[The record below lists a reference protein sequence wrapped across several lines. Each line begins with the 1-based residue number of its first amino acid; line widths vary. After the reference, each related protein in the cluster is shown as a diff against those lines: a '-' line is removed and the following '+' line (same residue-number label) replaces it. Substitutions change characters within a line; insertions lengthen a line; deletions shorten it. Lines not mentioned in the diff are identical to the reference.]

1 MIGTAAMKR
10 PFLTLACSIT
20 LLQLHAQVPANGRR
34 IGYLM
39 NTAEDGNTGAA
50 LGLAE
55 AACVE
60 GAHKTILWSAVQP
73 TIGTWDAGELM
84 ALNILNLQSAVQS
97 VPRSLQIAVTN
108 TARNEVP
115 AELNGYPYD
124 HPAMVAAFT
133 LFLDTLFAHIPD
145 MPLVYLNIG
154 MESDIMWGGD
164 ALQYQRFGNFLA
176 QVVPHAKQRYQA
188 LHGTDLSVGTTMTW
202 AGLTNPVSAALCQ
215 GLNAGLDHISLTY
228 YGVVFGFTVKPPTQV
243 IADLD
248 ALMTLYPGN
257 KPVVV
262 QECGYPTS
270 VFNAS
275 SEGLQSQFISA
286 MFTAWDNHWSRI
298 PYLSVSMLTDVD
310 STTAVALATY
320 YGLTTTPYVE
330 FHRTLGL
337 RSWPGSGALKPAYE
351 TLLCELRDRGFCA
364 TTCTASVPEGT
375 DVAEPAYQLVVD
387 PNGGTVRVVTAPG
400 PSRPVRVHAA
410 DGRVV
415 ARGRTGEPV
424 PLGTWATGVLLI
436 EVEGLGVRRIVLD

>member
-1 MIGTAAMKR
+1 MR
-10 PFLTLACSIT
+10 PFLTPT
-20 LLQLHAQVPANGRR
+20 LLLLTLAVEAQVPANGRR

-60 GAHKTILWSAVQP
+60 GAHKTLLWSAVQSA
-73 TIGTWDAGELM
+73 IGTWDAGELM
-84 ALNILNLQSAVQS
+84 ALDLLNLQSAVQS

-115 AELNGYPYD
+115 VELNAYPYD

-133 LFLDTLFAHIPD
+133 VYLDTLFAHIPD

-228 YGVVFGFTVKPPTQV
+228 YGVVFGFTVKPPGQV

-248 ALMTLYPGN
+248 ALMALYPGN

-275 SEGLQSQFISA
+275 SEALQSQFVSA
-286 MFTAWDNHWSRI
+286 MFTAWDHHWSRI
-298 PYLSVSMLTDVD
+298 L
-310 STTAVALATY
+310 
-320 YGLTTTPYVE
+320 
-330 FHRTLGL
+330 
-337 RSWPGSGALKPAYE
+337 
-351 TLLCELRDRGFCA
+351 
-364 TTCTASVPEGT
+364 
-375 DVAEPAYQLVVD
+375 
-387 PNGGTVRVVTAPG
+387 
-400 PSRPVRVHAA
+400 PVGEHA
-410 DGRVV
+410 DGCGQH
-415 ARGRTGEPV
+415 RGGGAGDLLWSDDHALCGV
-424 PLGTWATGVLLI
+424 PSHAWPA
-436 EVEGLGVRRIVLD
+436 

>member
-1 MIGTAAMKR
+1 MIR
-10 PFLTLACSIT
+10 SFLTLTCSIT

-73 TIGTWDAGELM
+73 AIGTWDAGQLM
-84 ALNILNLQSAVQS
+84 ALDMLNLQSAVQS

-133 LFLDTLFAHIPD
+133 VFLDTLFAHIPD

-164 ALQYQRFGNFLA
+164 ALQYQRFGAFLA
-176 QVVPHAKQRYQA
+176 QVIPHAKQRYQA
-188 LHGTDLSVGTTMTW
+188 LHGMDLSVGTTMTW

-215 GLNAGLDHISLTY
+215 GLNAPLDHISLTY
-228 YGVVFGFTVKPPTQV
+228 YGVVFGFTVKPPAQV
-243 IADLD
+243 IADFD
-248 ALMTLYPGN
+248 ALMALYPGT
-257 KPVVV
+257 KPVMV

-270 VFNAS
+270 PFNAS
-275 SEGLQSQFISA
+275 SEALQSAFISA
-286 MFTAWDNHWSRI
+286 MFTAWDNHWTRI

-310 STTAVALATY
+310 STTALDLAAY

-337 RSWPGSGALKPAYE
+337 RTWPGSGALKPAYE
-351 TLLCELRDRGFCA
+351 TLLCELRDRGFCT
-364 TTCTASVPEGT
+364 TTCTASMPEGPDT
-375 DVAEPAYQLVVD
+375 DEPPFHLILDRTA
-387 PNGGTVRVVTAPG
+387 GTVRVQVERG
-400 PSRPVRVHAA
+400 PVRRVSVHAV
-410 DGRVV
+410 DGRMV
-415 ARGRTGEPV
+415 ARGRSGEPLSIEGLS
-424 PLGTWATGVLLI
+424 PGVHVLH
-436 EVEGLGVRRIVLD
+436 VEGLGVRRFVLD